1 MIKPRMPRALALPVL
16 LMLGLLALSGCLPG
30 AGADAGGAR
39 DAEAITVTELPP
51 GTEAPA
57 AEPAAEVVSGPF
69 PDEIVEAPAEPLVF
83 EPPRAPPLPLPPA
96 LAAQQR
102 QCAAGGG
109 QLSRRTDGLFVCVR
123 QTRDGGQ
130 RCTRA
135 SDCEGY
141 CLARSGSCAPIAP
154 LFGCHEVLGRDGAR
168 TTLCV
173 E

>member
-1 MIKPRMPRALALPVL
+1 
-16 LMLGLLALSGCLPG
+16 MLGLLALGGCLPG
-30 AGADAGGAR
+30 AGADVGGGSDAG
-39 DAEAITVTELPP
+39 AISVSALPP
-51 GTEAPA
+51 EAEMPV
-57 AEPAAEVVSGPF
+57 AEPTPGPS
-69 PDEIVEAPAEPLVF
+69 PDEIVEAPAAPVTF
-83 EPPRAPPLPLPPA
+83 EPPRAPPLPPA

-109 QLSRRTDGLFVCVR
+109 QMSRRGDGLFVCVR

-130 RCTRA
+130 RCTR
-135 SDCEGY
+135 SGDCEGY